1 MRRIRYIFDES
12 HRTNNH
18 ELSFFPA
25 VDISVVNH
33 LYPISLKTTCGN
45 FCYEVWLAR
54 QESVHV
60 LWVRYLVKSVHA
72 GKKFTLRRR
81 GVEKLTS
88 GQRAGNGSQ
97 VSRVSSSEQLRIER
111 NFFLLTSPPTW
122 SYSKLRPT
130 CFVQL
135 IFSRTFFSDIFWCLE
150 WRRPQITFVDNVL
163 NSIKH

>member
-33 LYPISLKTTCGN
+33 LYPISLKATCGN
-45 FCYEVWLAR
+45 FCYKVWLAR

-111 NFFLLTSPPTW
+111 NFFFADVTTNLILLEITANVFRSINFFANFFFGHFLVLGVAPTANYFCRQC
-122 SYSKLRPT
+122 S
-130 CFVQL
+130 
-135 IFSRTFFSDIFWCLE
+135 
-150 WRRPQITFVDNVL
+150 
-163 NSIKH
+163 